1 MSQEASVPQTKTST
15 TRRLGRLASAIAAI
29 LIVASMSYTLGN
41 FNARDTIS
49 RPDMSWAL
57 GSAAAIKISDLS
69 ISLEHAANAIRERN
83 PEASEA
89 DLGKAYDYLSGLLA
103 ASVEMHIAKGDPLQP
118 AFTDW
123 MSDYRKFLGDS
134 PDANYSTAP
143 IDADSKYEVAITTGS
158 ADYLGFVVYER
169 NPLTGWN
176 RVADTSSIVPQAKN
190 SVFRIRLTNESSE
203 ETSESKKPDT
213 PLEKSI
219 GSTKGAEGITEGIT
233 ERIKGAE
240 SAPSIDSHNGVA
252 EAQMQGTEPGSQPLT
267 LSLSDSSHLIMVRE
281 YFFDSEPRQPSR
293 LTIKRLGTAASAIT
307 GVITQ
312 TGTSGQSATPFETRA
327 ANAVNFFNQTWQG
340 SLALADALKETTNS
354 FDRPATVSPDFV
366 GIFYPTP
373 DNDYH
378 GGSFSLA
385 SGEALVVE
393 GEVPTAAFWSITLQ
407 DHWMQSIEPNGQPAS
422 LKGSEIT
429 NRNGRY
435 RVWISD
441 TPAPEGENWLN
452 TGDESEGLVAIRYLL
467 SDNATAPTAKLLKLS
482 NAANANIQNVQ
493 RL

>member
-1 MSQEASVPQTKTST
+1 MSQEASAPQPKTST
-15 TRRLGRLASAIAAI
+15 TRRLGRLASVIAAI
-29 LIVASMSYTLGN
+29 LIVASISYTLGN

-89 DLGKAYDYLSGLLA
+89 DLGQAYDYLSGLLA

-123 MSDYRKFLGDS
+123 MSNYRKFLGDS
-134 PDANYSTAP
+134 PDAIYSTAP

-169 NPLTGWN
+169 NPITGWN
-176 RVADTSSIVPQAKN
+176 RVADSTSIVPDAKN
-190 SVFRIRLTNESSE
+190 SVFRIRLTSESSE
-203 ETSESKKPDT
+203 ETSGGKKLDT
-213 PLEKSI
+213 PLEEST
-219 GSTKGAEGITEGIT
+219 GSTEGAEGAVGIKDET
-233 ERIKGAE
+233 
-240 SAPSIDSHNGVA
+240 STPSIDSHDGIS
-252 EAQMQGTEPGSQPLT
+252 EAQMQGAEPGSEQLT
-267 LSLSDSSHLIMVRE
+267 LQLSDSSHLIMVRE
-281 YFFDSEPRQPSR
+281 YFFNSGPRQPSM
-293 LTIKRLGTAASAIT
+293 LTIERLETTASAIT

-312 TGTSGQSATPFETRA
+312 TDTSGQSATPFKTRA
-327 ANAVNFFNQTWQG
+327 ASAVNFFNQTWQG

-385 SGEALVVE
+385 PGEALVVE
-393 GEVPTAAFWSITLQ
+393 GEVPSAAFWSITLQ
-407 DHWMQSIEPNGQPAS
+407 DHWMQSIESNGQSAS
-422 LKGSEIT
+422 LRGSEIT
-429 NRNGRY
+429 NREGRY

-441 TPAPEGENWLN
+441 TPPPEGEDWLN

-482 NAANANIQNVQ
+482 NATNANFQKVP

>member
-1 MSQEASVPQTKTST
+1 M
-15 TRRLGRLASAIAAI
+15 
-29 LIVASMSYTLGN
+29 
-41 FNARDTIS
+41 
-49 RPDMSWAL
+49 
-57 GSAAAIKISDLS
+57 
-69 ISLEHAANAIRERN
+69 
-83 PEASEA
+83 
-89 DLGKAYDYLSGLLA
+89 GKAYDYLSGLLA
-103 ASVEMHIAKGDPLQP
+103 ASVEMQIAKGDPLQP
-118 AFTDW
+118 AFTNW

-134 PDANYSTAP
+134 PDAIYSTAP

-169 NPLTGWN
+169 NPITGWN
-176 RVADTSSIVPQAKN
+176 RVADITSIVPDAES
-190 SVFRIRLTNESSE
+190 SVFRIRLTSASSE
-203 ETSESKKPDT
+203 EISESKTLDT

-219 GSTKGAEGITEGIT
+219 GSTKGAEGITESILGV
-233 ERIKGAE
+233 E
-240 SAPSIDSHNGVA
+240 SAPSIDSHDGIS
-252 EAQMQGTEPGSQPLT
+252 EAQMQDTEPGSQQLT
-267 LSLSDSSHLIMVRE
+267 LTLSDSSHLIMVRE

-293 LTIKRLGTAASAIT
+293 LTIKRLGSAVTPIT
-307 GVITQ
+307 GVINQ

-340 SLALADALKETTNS
+340 SLTLADALKETTNS

-385 SGEALVVE
+385 PGEVLVVE

-407 DHWMQSIEPNGQPAS
+407 DHWMQSIESNGQPAS

-429 NRNGRY
+429 NREGRY

-441 TPAPEGENWLN
+441 TPPPEGEDWLH
-452 TGDESEGLVAIRYLL
+452 TGGESEGLVAIRYLL
-467 SDNATAPTAKLLKLS
+467 SDNATAPTAKLQKL
-482 NAANANIQNVQ
+482 NNFLRVNTQNVQ
-493 RL
+493 GL

>member
-1 MSQEASVPQTKTST
+1 MSQEASAPQPKIST
-15 TRRLGRLASAIAAI
+15 TRRLGRLASGIAAI
-29 LIVASMSYTLGN
+29 LIVASLSYTLGN

-69 ISLEHAANAIRERN
+69 ISLEHAANAIREHN

-134 PDANYSTAP
+134 PDAIYSTAP
-143 IDADSKYEVAITTGS
+143 IEADSKYEVAITTGS

-176 RVADTSSIVPQAKN
+176 RVADSTSIVPQAKN
-190 SVFRIRLTNESSE
+190 SVFRIQLTSESSD
-203 ETSESKKPDT
+203 ETSESKKFDT
-213 PLEKSI
+213 PLEENT
-219 GSTKGAEGITEGIT
+219 GSTKGAEGI
-233 ERIKGAE
+233 KGAE
-240 SAPSIDSHNGVA
+240 SAPYIDSHDGIS
-252 EAQMQGTEPGSQPLT
+252 ETQMQGTEPSSQQLTLT
-267 LSLSDSSHLIMVRE
+267 LSDNSHLIMVRE

-293 LTIKRLGTAASAIT
+293 LTIKRLGTAASAT
-307 GVITQ
+307 TRVITQ
-312 TGTSGQSATPFETRA
+312 IGTSGQSATPFETRA

-385 SGEALVVE
+385 PDEALVVE
-393 GEVPTAAFWSITLQ
+393 GDVPTAAFWSITLQ
-407 DHWMQSIEPNGQPAS
+407 DHWMQSIESNGQPAS

-429 NRNGRY
+429 NRDGRY
-435 RVWISD
+435 RVWISE
-441 TPAPEGENWLN
+441 TPPSAGEDWLN
-452 TGDESEGLVAIRYLL
+452 TGGESQGLVAIRYLL
-467 SDNATAPTAKLLKLS
+467 SDNATAPTAKLHKLT
-482 NAANANIQNVQ
+482 NAPEVHTQKVQ
-493 RL
+493 GL

>member
-1 MSQEASVPQTKTST
+1 MSQGASVPQPKTST
-15 TRRLGRLASAIAAI
+15 TRRIGRLASVIAAI
-29 LIVASMSYTLGN
+29 LIVASVSYTLGN

-69 ISLEHAANAIRERN
+69 ISLEHGANAIRERN

-103 ASVEMHIAKGDPLQP
+103 ASVEMHIAKGDPLRP
-118 AFTDW
+118 AFTNW

-134 PDANYSTAP
+134 PDAIYSTAP
-143 IDADSKYEVAITTGS
+143 IDADSKYEVGITTGS

-169 NPLTGWN
+169 NPITGWN
-176 RVADTSSIVPQAKN
+176 RVADSTSIVPGAEN
-190 SVFRIRLTNESSE
+190 SVFRIQLTSESSE
-203 ETSESKKPDT
+203 ETSGGKKLDT
-213 PLEKSI
+213 PLEEST
-219 GSTKGAEGITEGIT
+219 GSSKGAEGITE
-233 ERIKGAE
+233 RIKCAE
-240 SAPSIDSHNGVA
+240 RAPSIDSHDGISD
-252 EAQMQGTEPGSQPLT
+252 AQMQGTEPGSQQLT
-267 LSLSDSSHLIMVRE
+267 LTLSDSSHLIMVRE

-293 LTIKRLGTAASAIT
+293 LTIKRLESAVTPIT

-340 SLALADALKETTNS
+340 SLALADALRETTNS

-385 SGEALVVE
+385 PGETLVVE
-393 GEVPTAAFWSITLQ
+393 GEVPSAAFWSITLQ
-407 DHWMQSIEPNGQPAS
+407 DHWMQSIESNGQPAS

-441 TPAPEGENWLN
+441 TPPPEGEDWLN
-452 TGDESEGLVAIRYLL
+452 TGGESEGLVAIRYLL
-467 SDNATAPTAKLLKLS
+467 SDNATAPTAKLLKLI